1 MSRSL
6 GGMREPRACPPN
18 AHPRRRHDSRRS
30 GRARL
35 SMAFAAIGATL
46 VSCQPDLDDRVSLV
60 EAPRILA
67 VRADPAEGKPGDAIA
82 LSALVVAPDGTSTPT
97 PSWAVCTARKPLSE
111 LGPVN
116 PACVRFDGE
125 AVAPLGDGIAARLT
139 MPRDAC
145 QNFGPD
151 RPPPKDGEPAGRP
164 LDPDGT
170 GGYYQPIVVRT
181 SNAVDATSTF
191 DVRVTCGLPDA
202 TQDIRVAYEARRHPN
217 TNPGFDQFVALRA
230 GETRDLRALESDGG
244 ALDVASGE
252 RLVLRV
258 AWSPCATEDPCTG
271 AELYPYVDPATRALG
286 SKREWIHVSWYGTL
300 GAMGDDRTGR
310 ESDDPETTTE
320 TTWTAPSS
328 PGRGSLH
335 AVLRDARGGVAF
347 QSVPVVV
354 R

>member
-1 MSRSL
+1 M
-6 GGMREPRACPPN
+6 PIA
-18 AHPRRRHDSRRS
+18 
-30 GRARL
+30 L
-35 SMAFAAIGATL
+35 SAFGAL
-46 VSCQPDLDDRVSLV
+46 LASCQPDLDDRVSLV
-60 EAPRILA
+60 DAPRILA
-67 VRADPAEGKPGDAIA
+67 VRAEPAEGKPGDAIA
-82 LSALVVAPDGTSTPT
+82 LSVLVVAPDGTMTPR

-116 PACVRFDGE
+116 PACVRFDGD
-125 AVAPLGDGIAARLT
+125 AVAPLGEGTFTRLT

-170 GGYYQPIVVRT
+170 GGYYQPVVVRT
-181 SNAVDATSTF
+181 SPAVSATSTF

-202 TQDIRVAYEARRHPN
+202 TQDVRVAYEARRHPN
-217 TNPGFDQFVALRA
+217 TNPAFDQFVAVRSS
-230 GETRDLRALESDGG
+230 ETRDLRALASAGDALEVAPGES
-244 ALDVASGE
+244 
-252 RLVLRV
+252 LVLRV
-258 AWSPCATEDPCTG
+258 AWSPCTTEDPCTG

-286 SKREWIHVSWYGTL
+286 SKREWLRVAWYGTL
-300 GAMGDDRTGR
+300 GAMRDDRTGR
-310 ESDDPETTTE
+310 EGDDPETFTE
-320 TTWTAPSS
+320 TTWTAPST